1 MLRTVK
7 EEMKIKRKG
16 LANFLAMKEVLTY
29 QVTMETNL
37 PKHQKRDKSVEL
49 LRDACEDFQRSL
61 KAQEKYPNYISR
73 TARRGER
80 MKKATLYKKF

>member
-1 MLRTVK
+1 MNLR
-7 EEMKIKRKG
+7 RKG
-16 LANFLAMKEVLTY
+16 LTNFLGMKEVLTANH
-29 QVTMETNL
+29 VTMETNL